1 MCRRA
6 SGPDVDHEETM
17 KHSLTCAAA
26 AALSLALLATA
37 QAQTAPGAVTGAGK
51 LSNDVLRIGVLT
63 DLSGTYADIS
73 GKGAVEAVKM
83 AVEDF
88 GGQMFGKTIE
98 VVAADHQN
106 KADVGAAKA
115 REWFDTGGVDM
126 INDLA
131 NSGVALA
138 VAGLAKEK
146 KRHVIVNN
154 ASNMGVTNAQ
164 CSPYTVHYTY
174 DAWSLANGTGRTV
187 VEQGGDSWF
196 FLTVDFAFGHGL
208 EQQVGDIVRAN
219 KGRVLGAAR
228 HPLGASDFAS
238 FVLQAQASKAKIIGI
253 ASTGADAV
261 NAIKAAN
268 EFGATRNQK
277 LAALLLWINDVHSL
291 GLPVA
296 QGMLL
301 TNAWYWDMNDETRAF
316 SKRFMQRVGNMPN
329 MAHAGDYSSTLHYLK
344 AVQAAGSDDPDA
356 VSEQMRKMPIN
367 DMFAKNGAI
376 RADGRMVHDM
386 YLWEV
391 KNPSESKYAWDY
403 LKLVKTIPAAQAFM
417 PLEQSSCYLV
427 RKG

>member
-1 MCRRA
+1 MRKLIHRI
-6 SGPDVDHEETM
+6 
-17 KHSLTCAAA
+17 AAA
-26 AALSLALLATA
+26 AIASTLAIGPAS
-37 QAQTAPGAVTGAGK
+37 AQTAGR

-63 DLSGTYADIS
+63 DLNGVYADIS

-88 GGQMFGKTIE
+88 GGKMFGKTIE

-106 KADVGAAKA
+106 KADIGAAKA
-115 REWFDTGGVDM
+115 REWFDVGGVDM

-154 ASNMGVTNAQ
+154 ASNVGITNAQ
-164 CSPYTVHYTY
+164 CSPYTVHYAY
-174 DAWSLANGTGRTV
+174 DAYSLANGTGRSV
-187 VEQGGDSWF
+187 VEGGGDTWF
-196 FLTVDFAFGHGL
+196 FLTVDFAFGIGL
-208 EQQVGDIVRAN
+208 EQQVGDIVRAS
-219 KGRVLGAAR
+219 KGRVVGAAR
-228 HPLGASDFAS
+228 HPLGASDFSS
-238 FVLQAQASKAKIIGI
+238 FVLQAQASKAKIIGL
-253 ASTGADAV
+253 ASTGQDAI

-268 EFGATRNQK
+268 EFGLTKNQK

-291 GLPVA
+291 GLQTA
-296 QGMLL
+296 QGLQL
-301 TNAWYWDMNDETRAF
+301 TNAWYWDMNEDSRKF
-316 SKRFMQRVGNMPN
+316 GRRFQQRVGHMPN

-356 VSEQMRKMPIN
+356 VSAKMRELPIN
-367 DMFAKNGAI
+367 DMFAKDGRI

-391 KNPSESKYAWDY
+391 KSPAESKYPWDY
-403 LKLVKTIPAAQAFM
+403 LKPVKTIPAAQAFM

-427 RKG
+427 KKAG

>member
-1 MCRRA
+1 MRQFIYR
-6 SGPDVDHEETM
+6 T
-17 KHSLTCAAA
+17 AAA
-26 AALSLALLATA
+26 AIASALAIGPAA
-37 QAQTAPGAVTGAGK
+37 AQTNGR
-51 LSNDVLRIGVLT
+51 LSNDVVRIGVLT
-63 DLSGTYADIS
+63 DLGGVYADIS

-88 GGQMFGKTIE
+88 GGRMFGKPIE
-98 VVAADHQN
+98 VIAADHQN
-106 KADVGAAKA
+106 KADIGAAKA
-115 REWFDTGGVDM
+115 REWFDVGGVDM

-164 CSPYTVHYTY
+164 CSPYAVHYTY
-174 DAWSLANGTGRTV
+174 DAYSLAHGTGRSI
-187 VEQGGDSWF
+187 VENGGDTWF
-196 FLTVDFAFGHGL
+196 FLTVDFAFGIGL
-208 EQQVGDIVRAN
+208 EQQVGDVVRAN

-228 HPLGASDFAS
+228 HPLGASDFSS
-238 FVLQAQASKAKIIGI
+238 FVLQAQASKAKIVGL
-253 ASTGADAV
+253 ASTGQDAI

-268 EFGATRNQK
+268 EFGLTKNQK

-291 GLPVA
+291 GLQTA
-296 QGMLL
+296 QGMQL
-301 TNAWYWDMNDETRAF
+301 TNAWYWDMNEDSRKFAQ
-316 SKRFMQRVGNMPN
+316 RFQQRVGSMPN

-356 VSEQMRKMPIN
+356 VSAKMREMPIN
-367 DMFAKNGAI
+367 DMFAKGGQI

-391 KNPSESKYAWDY
+391 KSPAESKYAWDY
-403 LKLVKTIPAAQAFM
+403 LKPVKTIPAAQAFM
-417 PLEQSSCYLV
+417 PLEQSTCYLV
-427 RKG
+427 KKS

>member
-1 MCRRA
+1 MRQFIYR
-6 SGPDVDHEETM
+6 T
-17 KHSLTCAAA
+17 AAA
-26 AALSLALLATA
+26 AIASALALSPAA
-37 QAQTAPGAVTGAGK
+37 AQTSGR

-63 DLSGTYADIS
+63 DLGGVYADIS

-88 GGQMFGKTIE
+88 GGRMFGKPIE
-98 VVAADHQN
+98 VLAADHQN
-106 KADVGAAKA
+106 KADIGSAKA
-115 REWFDTGGVDM
+115 REWFDVGGVDM

-154 ASNMGVTNAQ
+154 ASNMGITNAQ
-164 CSPYTVHYTY
+164 CSPYTVHYAY
-174 DAWSLANGTGRTV
+174 DAYSLANGTGRSV
-187 VEQGGDSWF
+187 VEGGGDTWF
-196 FLTVDFAFGHGL
+196 FLTVDFAFGIGL
-208 EQQVGDIVRAN
+208 EQQVSDVVRAS

-228 HPLGASDFAS
+228 HPLGASDFSS
-238 FVLQAQASKAKIIGI
+238 FVLQAQASKAKIVGL
-253 ASTGADAV
+253 ASTGQDAI

-268 EFGATRNQK
+268 EFGLTKNQK

-296 QGMLL
+296 QGMQL
-301 TNAWYWDMNDETRAF
+301 TNAWYWDMNEESRKFAQ
-316 SKRFMQRVGNMPN
+316 RFHQRVGSMPN

-344 AVQAAGSDDPDA
+344 AVQAAGSDDADA
-356 VSEQMRKMPIN
+356 VSVKMRETPIN
-367 DMFAKNGAI
+367 DMFAKGGQI
-376 RADGRMVHDM
+376 RVDGRMVHDM

-391 KNPSESKYAWDY
+391 KKPSESKYPWDY

-417 PLEQSSCYLV
+417 PLEQSTCYLA
-427 RKG
+427 KKPA

>member
-1 MCRRA
+1 
-6 SGPDVDHEETM
+6 M
-17 KHSLTCAAA
+17 KKHLTPIAA
-26 AALSLALLATA
+26 AALSLALLGTA
-37 QAQTAPGAVTGAGK
+37 QAQPAQTGT

-88 GGQMFGKTIE
+88 GGRMFGKTIE

-106 KADVGAAKA
+106 KPDVGVTKA

-138 VAGLAKEK
+138 VAGLGKEK

-187 VEQGGDSWF
+187 VEQGGDTWF

-268 EFGATRNQK
+268 EFGATKNQK

-291 GLPVA
+291 GLPAA

-301 TNAWYWDMNDETRAF
+301 TNAWYWDMNEETRAF
-316 SKRFMQRVGNMPN
+316 SRRFMQRVGNMPN

-356 VSEQMRKMPIN
+356 VSAQMRKMPVN
-367 DMFAKNGAI
+367 DMFAKNGTI

-391 KNPSESKYAWDY
+391 KKPSESKYAWDY

-417 PLEQSSCYLV
+417 PLEQSTCYLV
-427 RKG
+427 KKG

>member
-1 MCRRA
+1 MRQFIYR
-6 SGPDVDHEETM
+6 T
-17 KHSLTCAAA
+17 AAA
-26 AALSLALLATA
+26 AIASALAIGPAA
-37 QAQTAPGAVTGAGK
+37 AQTNGR
-51 LSNDVLRIGVLT
+51 LSNDVVRIGVLT
-63 DLSGTYADIS
+63 DLGGVYADIS

-88 GGQMFGKTIE
+88 GGRMFGKPIE

-106 KADVGAAKA
+106 KADIGAAKA
-115 REWFDTGGVDM
+115 REWFDVGGVDM

-164 CSPYTVHYTY
+164 CSPYAVHYTY
-174 DAWSLANGTGRTV
+174 DAYSLAHGTGRSI
-187 VEQGGDSWF
+187 VENGGDTWF
-196 FLTVDFAFGHGL
+196 FLTVDFAFGIGL
-208 EQQVGDIVRAN
+208 EQQVGDVVRAN

-228 HPLGASDFAS
+228 HPLGASDFSS
-238 FVLQAQASKAKIIGI
+238 FVLQAQASKAKIVGL
-253 ASTGADAV
+253 ASTGQDAI

-268 EFGATRNQK
+268 EFGLTKNQK

-291 GLPVA
+291 GLQTA
-296 QGMLL
+296 QGMQL
-301 TNAWYWDMNDETRAF
+301 TNAWYWDMNEDSRKFAQ
-316 SKRFMQRVGNMPN
+316 RFQQRVGSMPN

-356 VSEQMRKMPIN
+356 VSAKMREMPIN
-367 DMFAKNGAI
+367 DMFAKGGQI

-391 KNPSESKYAWDY
+391 KSPAESKYAWDY
-403 LKLVKTIPAAQAFM
+403 LKPVKTIPAAQAFM
-417 PLEQSSCYLV
+417 PLEQSTCYLV
-427 RKG
+427 KKS